1 MSMGRKLLR
10 RGAFALFSTYLV
22 ISIAFGVIA
31 LTNDP
36 NVGSVAYQA
45 SNTGQD
51 VDKAVAAYREARNLN
66 DPLVQ
71 RWAKWIV
78 GISTGD
84 WGISYST
91 GQPVLDVI
99 GDRAGMTLAYLVPSI
114 VLAAVFGISFGLF
127 AAFRQH
133 TFSDRLVTTVAYL
146 GLGVP
151 NFWLAYILV
160 DAIVNQHNIIGFP
173 YPIDSSQLF
182 HLGFTLHWGVLP
194 GPELT
199 TTQQYYL
206 LPIATLTTALFAG
219 QLRYARA
226 ESLEYI
232 DTEFVKI
239 ARAKGAGP
247 IRVARHVIRNA
258 AIPLVSLFFTDML
271 SVLVLSV
278 FVIESVFNIDG
289 LAALMLQAVSARDM
303 PLILGVTMVVAFV
316 GIVGNFVQDI
326 AYTVLDPRVGSDA
339 D

>member
-1 MSMGRKLLR
+1 MRRKLLR
-10 RGAFALFSTYLV
+10 RGLFAIFSVYLV
-22 ISIAFGVIA
+22 ISVAFGVIA

-36 NVGSVAYQA
+36 NVGSVAYGA
-45 SNTGQD
+45 MTTGGD
-51 VDKAVAAYREARNLN
+51 VNEAIEAYREARNLN

-71 RWAKWIV
+71 RWANWIV

-84 WGISYST
+84 WGISYTT
-91 GQPVLDVI
+91 GEPVLDVI

-114 VLAAVFGISFGLF
+114 VLAAFFGISFGLF

-160 DAIVNQHNIIGFP
+160 DAIVNQHSVIGFP
-173 YPIDSSQLF
+173 YPIQTSELF
-182 HLGFTLHWGVLP
+182 HLGFTMHWGLLP
-194 GPELT
+194 GPEVT
-199 TTQQYYL
+199 TTQAYFL

-247 IRVARHVIRNA
+247 IRVARHVLRNA

-289 LAALMLQAVSARDM
+289 LAALMLEAVSARDM

-316 GIVGNFVQDI
+316 GIAGNFVQDL
-326 AYTVLDPRVGSDA
+326 AYTVLDPRVGNDA